1 MTLDCAS
8 PPPPL
13 PPPPPPAS
21 PDEPRVCWAWG
32 DPHIIPFDGAQYDA
46 HGLGVR
52 TLAAWDAD
60 QSVQIYSCPVR
71 CEAGTA
77 EWFPCGASSA
87 VAISASIA
95 GMAVSLVGDTVYVAG
110 TILSP
115 PLSAAGESRTVSCPL
130 CPSNGLLTIRR
141 LADDDPDY
149 KTPGAKI
156 QLTFG
161 EGAAGG
167 DARALKLWTRLCNSC
182 ECSLP
187 VAAPSARC
195 CLCSLLPALAA
206 PNGRCSLRP
215 PLPALKCPEQSPLLD
230 PHPFMEQPYASHR
243 GSSPSRTC
251 RRVTSTTSASAYPP
265 ALMLRAAALAGCAPR
280 RVRGLA
286 PLRLRLPTPTS
297 RRGTNRRQ
305 PSSRAST
312 HSASPLAASTT
323 RRRARRRSVRA
334 AVSRSTPRVARVPD
348 SLALTPTALFSPV
361 SPTFARCVPC
371 PCPCTVLPTRA
382 LESCA
387 ACASNSMKEPCAD
400 PSSRLVCSLRSGR
413 SNRTLLL
420 ADRRCRRR
428 RRARRRNH
436 RPGWPRRWLS
446 SLQWRHDHVS
456 RRHTTQPHG

>member
-1 MTLDCAS
+1 MPSPSSPPTRYGRGFTQQTAANTTVRFTIVSAHPRVPNVTVDQPLVSLAVRHRDPNSRLCPLLATRHPNSRLPRQSGSCLLMWADARSNMPYWQDSTVLTCSLPSYAIPVWSEQLEMQVPVPMHSISGQVHISVSLDGGDHFTSQGAFMTLDCAS

-110 TILSP
+110 SILSP

-167 DARALKLWTRLCNSC
+167 DARALKLWTR
-182 ECSLP
+182 
-187 VAAPSARC
+187 
-195 CLCSLLPALAA
+195 
-206 PNGRCSLRP
+206 
-215 PLPALKCPEQSPLLD
+215 
-230 PHPFMEQPYASHR
+230 
-243 GSSPSRTC
+243 
-251 RRVTSTTSASAYPP
+251 
-265 ALMLRAAALAGCAPR
+265 
-280 RVRGLA
+280 
-286 PLRLRLPTPTS
+286 
-297 RRGTNRRQ
+297 
-305 PSSRAST
+305 
-312 HSASPLAASTT
+312 
-323 RRRARRRSVRA
+323 
-334 AVSRSTPRVARVPD
+334 
-348 SLALTPTALFSPV
+348 
-361 SPTFARCVPC
+361 
-371 PCPCTVLPTRA
+371 
-382 LESCA
+382 
-387 ACASNSMKEPCAD
+387 
-400 PSSRLVCSLRSGR
+400 
-413 SNRTLLL
+413 
-420 ADRRCRRR
+420 
-428 RRARRRNH
+428 
-436 RPGWPRRWLS
+436 
-446 SLQWRHDHVS
+446 
-456 RRHTTQPHG
+456 